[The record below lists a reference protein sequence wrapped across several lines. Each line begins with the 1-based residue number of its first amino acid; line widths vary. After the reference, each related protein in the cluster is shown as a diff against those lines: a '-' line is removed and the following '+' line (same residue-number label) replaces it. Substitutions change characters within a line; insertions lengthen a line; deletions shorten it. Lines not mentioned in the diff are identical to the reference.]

1 MKFTR
6 RLFASIVLVVLIP
19 IVCRADQLEIKPT
32 TTLSAETANNTSA
45 ANSFLTQSNGNL
57 GAGNISKLDIH
68 SLLYPA
74 AQTKIFAHLM
84 LWFGQSDH
92 MNIGYSSSDPA
103 QVHRQ
108 ITDMI
113 SRGFDGVVMVWY
125 GPNNQID
132 RAAKLVMQEAESHPG
147 FTFAIFVDNGAIR
160 WDSCSGCNPQQAF
173 TQDLLYVEQTYFPSP
188 AYLRINGRP
197 VVSNFDVDLY
207 YAVDWNAAKAALSS
221 DPIFLFQNAGGF
233 THALSG
239 GAYSWDIP
247 TTSDYGMSYLT
258 KFYKT
263 GLASPGQQTWGSAY
277 KGFNDTQASWGLN
290 RIMGQ
295 QCGQTWLQT
304 FSKINSIYDSTN
316 QLPTLQLV
324 TWNDYEEGTEI
335 ESGIDNCVSIA
346 ANLNAGSLQWQVAG
360 DENTVDH
367 YTVYVSADG
376 QNLMP
381 LADIQHGQ
389 HTLDVCSYSLP
400 SGNYSLFVQAV
411 GKPNLSNQMSGAV
424 KYQAQCGGSDTPGPP
439 PVPPPPPSPAPQPA
453 PMLSLSTSP
462 SSVVI
467 ADGQSGSSGIMV
479 TANSGSQ
486 NSISLSCSDL
496 PVGMSCSFSPSM
508 ITPQSSASMLTISIT
523 RAGQGPMHHPPKRQP
538 KRPLESYLFTFGV
551 AGLVVLGDKKRLAR
565 ALLLSAVIGWALL
578 FSSCGAAPAVPAA
591 QQSSVGVSPGAY
603 TIAVNGSAGANQ
615 ASTAT
620 LVTVR

>member
-6 RLFASIVLVVLIP
+6 RLFASIVVVVLIP

-188 AYLRINGRP
+188 AYLRIDGRP

-324 TWNDYEEGTEI
+324 T
-335 ESGIDNCVSIA
+335 
-346 ANLNAGSLQWQVAG
+346 
-360 DENTVDH
+360 
-367 YTVYVSADG
+367 
-376 QNLMP
+376 
-381 LADIQHGQ
+381 
-389 HTLDVCSYSLP
+389 
-400 SGNYSLFVQAV
+400 
-411 GKPNLSNQMSGAV
+411 
-424 KYQAQCGGSDTPGPP
+424 
-439 PVPPPPPSPAPQPA
+439 
-453 PMLSLSTSP
+453 
-462 SSVVI
+462 
-467 ADGQSGSSGIMV
+467 
-479 TANSGSQ
+479 
-486 NSISLSCSDL
+486 
-496 PVGMSCSFSPSM
+496 
-508 ITPQSSASMLTISIT
+508 
-523 RAGQGPMHHPPKRQP
+523 
-538 KRPLESYLFTFGV
+538 
-551 AGLVVLGDKKRLAR
+551 
-565 ALLLSAVIGWALL
+565 
-578 FSSCGAAPAVPAA
+578 
-591 QQSSVGVSPGAY
+591 
-603 TIAVNGSAGANQ
+603 
-615 ASTAT
+615 
-620 LVTVR
+620 